1 MVAILLAVA
10 LVAPAGAAGQALPS
24 DSAFDQYLEAVPTPR
39 GEELPREG
47 EPLPSDAREA
57 LEAFGPTGAAA
68 ADLAE
73 LTTKKDRGDREREAD
88 GGISSI
94 LDAIPWGFGLLLI
107 IILIVTALLA
117 AALHAARR
125 RAATPQAG
133 A

>member
-1 MVAILLAVA
+1 LVLLAGA
-10 LVAPAGAAGQALPS
+10 LFAPAGAVGQTVPD

-39 GEELPREG
+39 GEELPRPGHG
-47 EPLPSDAREA
+47 EPLPPGVRQDLDA
-57 LEAFGPTGAAA
+57 LGPAGAAA

-73 LTTKKDRGDREREAD
+73 LTSKRTKGDREREAD
-88 GGISSI
+88 GGIASV

-107 IILIVTALLA
+107 VILAVTALLA